1 MMYMKRLVLTSA
13 LMVLLFGSAF
23 PQRIM
28 ENLDRGVV
36 AVRHATDSVFVSWRL
51 LGTEPTNLPFNI
63 YRTTGSGKAV
73 KLNAQ
78 PLTAG
83 TNFIDTKAN
92 STQSNAYS
100 VKAIVSGKETVGS
113 KPFIIPANAPVRQYL
128 SIPLQTPTGY
138 RPHDA
143 SAGDLDGDGE
153 YELVLHQVG
162 KGLDNSFNGLTD
174 IPVLQAYK
182 LNGTLLWT
190 ISLGRNIR
198 EGEHY
203 TQFIVIDMDGDGKAE
218 VAMKTADGTIDGKGK
233 VIGDSTKDY
242 RSKEARTLGK
252 VLDGPEFFTIF
263 NGETGAA
270 MATTDYIPNRY
281 PTDGWGGPGGN
292 GGNDNSGNRVDRFL
306 ACAAY
311 LDGKLP
317 SVVMC
322 RGYYGRTVLAAWD
335 YRNGKL
341 TSRWVFDTKDGK
353 NPFSGQGNH
362 NLTVA
367 DVDADGKDEIVYG
380 AMVVDD
386 NGKGI
391 FSTGFRHGDALHVG
405 DLDLTKP
412 GLEVMGPHEIED
424 HSKGDSGYV
433 KDAGPGVVV
442 YSARTGEVYFKGMPD
457 TDVGGGTAEN
467 IDPNNPGAEM
477 WWSGSNGLH
486 SMKGEKIGPNPV
498 GSWLIWWD
506 GDFTRELLAGSRIN
520 KYKGDTIFRIQDGA
534 RGNGRGRPNLTADL
548 FGDWREEMVFSTSP
562 NELRVYTTTIPTA
575 HRLYT
580 LMHDPQY
587 RLSIAWQ
594 NVAYNQPPHTSF
606 YVGEDMKKAP
616 KPNIVYPKPLKGLNS
631 VQR

>member
-1 MMYMKRLVLTSA
+1 MRKQVLY
-13 LMVLLFGSAF
+13 LLFIFLSTSLFG
-23 PQRIM
+23 QRVM
-28 ENLDRGVV
+28 EGLDRGVI
-36 AVRHATDSVFVSWRL
+36 AVRHKPDSVFISWRL

-73 KLNAQ
+73 KLNSQ
-78 PLTAG
+78 PMTAG
-83 TNFIDTKAN
+83 TNFIDTKADL
-92 STQSNAYS
+92 SQITTYTI
-100 VKAIVSGKETVGS
+100 KAIVNGKETGDS
-113 KPFIIPANAPVRQYL
+113 KPFILPANAPVQQFL
-128 SIPLQTPTGY
+128 SIPLQTPAGY

-143 SAGDLDGDGE
+143 SAADLDGDGQ

-174 IPVLQAYK
+174 KPVLQAYK
-182 LNGTLLWT
+182 LDGTLLWT
-190 ISLGRNIR
+190 INLGRNIR

-203 TQFIVIDMDGDGKAE
+203 TQFIAIDMDGDGKAE

-270 MATTDYIPNRY
+270 MATTAYIPSRY

-292 GGNDNSGNRVDRFL
+292 GGTDNSGNRVDRFL

-311 LDGKLP
+311 LDGELP

-367 DVDADGKDEIVYG
+367 DVDDDGKDEIVYG

-386 NGKGI
+386 NGKGL
-391 FSTGFRHGDALHVG
+391 FSTGFRHGDALHVS
-405 DLDLTKP
+405 DLDPTKP
-412 GLEVMGPHEIED
+412 GLEVFGPHEIED

-433 KDAGPGVVV
+433 KDAGPGVAV
-442 YSARTGEVYFKGMPD
+442 YNARTGEVYFKGAID
-457 TDVGGGTAEN
+457 TDVGRGVAEN
-467 IDPNNPGAEM
+467 IDADNPGAEM
-477 WWSGSNGLH
+477 WWSGSDGLH
-486 SMKGEKIGPNPV
+486 NMKGEKIGPSPSSSGFV
-498 GSWLIWWD
+498 IWWD
-506 GDFTRELLAGSRIN
+506 GDLTREILSGSKVE
-520 KYKGDTIFRIQDGA
+520 KYRTGTIFNAPEGAGA
-534 RGNGRGRPNLTADL
+534 RFRNPNLMADL
-548 FGDWREEMVFSTSP
+548 LGDWREEIIFANSP
-562 NELRVYTTTIPTA
+562 NELRLYTTTIPTS

-594 NVAYNQPPHTSF
+594 NVAYNQPPHLSF
-606 YVGEDMKKAP
+606 YLGEDMKKAP
-616 KPNIVYPKPLKGLNS
+616 RPNIVLTKPTKAS
-631 VQR
+631 KK

>member
-1 MMYMKRLVLTSA
+1 MKKQLIY
-13 LMVLLFGSAF
+13 LLFLLLTTSIQA
-23 PQRIM
+23 QRVM

-36 AVRHATDSVFVSWRL
+36 AVRHASDSVFISWRL
-51 LGTEPTNLPFNI
+51 LGTEPGNLPFNV
-63 YRTTGSGKAV
+63 YRATGSGKAV
-73 KLNAQ
+73 KLNGQ
-78 PLTAG
+78 SLTRG
-83 TNFIDTKAN
+83 TNFIDTKFD
-92 STQSNAYS
+92 STQSNAYT
-100 VKAIVSGKETVGS
+100 VKAVVNGKETGGG
-113 KPFIIPANAPVRQYL
+113 KPFIISANAPVRQYL
-128 SIPLQTPTGY
+128 PIPLKTPAGY

-143 SAGDLDGDGE
+143 SAADLDGDGE
-153 YELVLHQVG
+153 YEVILHQVG

-242 RSKEARTLGK
+242 RSKAARTLGK

-281 PTDGWGGPGGN
+281 PIDGWGGPGGN
-292 GGNDNSGNRVDRFL
+292 GGNDNTGNRVDRFL

-362 NLTVA
+362 NITVA

-386 NGKGI
+386 NGKGL
-391 FSTGFRHGDALHVG
+391 FSTGFRHGDALHVS
-405 DLDLTKP
+405 DLDITKP
-412 GLEVMGPHEIED
+412 GLEVFGPHEIED

-433 KDAGPGVVV
+433 KDAGPGVAV
-442 YSARTGEVYFKGMPD
+442 YNARTGEVYFTGAID
-457 TDVGGGTAEN
+457 TDVGGGVAEN
-467 IDPNNPGAEM
+467 IDPDNPGAEM
-477 WWSGSNGLH
+477 WWSNSGGVH
-486 SMKGEKIGPNPV
+486 SMKGEKIGPTPT

-506 GDFTRELLAGSRIN
+506 GDFTRETMAGNRIN
-520 KYKGDTIFRIQDGA
+520 KYKVGNIWSPPGGE
-534 RGNGRGRPNLTADL
+534 RGNQRGSANLTADL
-548 FGDWREEMVFSTSP
+548 FGDWREEIILSTGT
-562 NELRVYTTTIPTA
+562 ELRIYTTVIPTA

-594 NVAYNQPPHTSF
+594 NVSYNQPPHLSF
-606 YVGEDMKKAP
+606 YLGEDMKKAP
-616 KPNIVYPKPLKGLNS
+616 KPNIVLTKKPGNNKVALK
-631 VQR
+631 

>member
-1 MMYMKRLVLTSA
+1 MKVKKQILY
-13 LMVLLFGSAF
+13 LLFFFLAPSLQA
-23 PQRIM
+23 QRIM

-36 AVRHATDSVFVSWRL
+36 AVRHAADSVFISWRL
-51 LGTEPTNLPFNI
+51 LGTEPENLPFNL
-63 YRTTGSGKAV
+63 YRATGNSKAI
-73 KLNAQ
+73 KLNTQ
-78 PLTAG
+78 PLTKG
-83 TNFIDTKAN
+83 TNFIDTKFD
-92 STQSNAYS
+92 SSQSNSYL
-100 VKAIVSGKETVGS
+100 VKAILNGKEIAG
-113 KPFIIPANAPVRQYL
+113 KPFLLPAHAPVRQYL
-128 SIPLQTPTGY
+128 SIPVQTPAGY

-153 YELVLHQVG
+153 YEIILHQAG
-162 KGLDNSFNGLTD
+162 RGQDNSFNGVTD

-182 LNGTLLWT
+182 QNGTLMWT

-203 TQFIVIDMDGDGKAE
+203 LQFIVIDMDGDGKAE
-218 VAMKTADGTIDGKGK
+218 IAMKTADGTIDGKGK
-233 VIGDSTKDY
+233 VIGDSSKDY
-242 RSKEARTLGK
+242 RSKETRTLGK
-252 VLDGPEFFTIF
+252 ILDGPEFFTIF

-270 MATTDYIPNRY
+270 LATTDYIPNRY

-292 GGNDNSGNRVDRFL
+292 GGNDNTGNRVDRFL

-362 NLTVA
+362 NLSVA
-367 DVDADGKDEIVYG
+367 DVDNDGKDEIVYG

-386 NGKGI
+386 NGKGL
-391 FSTGFRHGDALHVG
+391 FSTGFRHGDAIHVG

-442 YSARTGEVYFKGMPD
+442 YSARTGEVYFKGSID
-457 TDVGGGTAEN
+457 TDVGGGVAEN
-467 IDPNNPGAEM
+467 IDPGNPGAEM

-486 SMKGEKIGPNPV
+486 TMGGVKIGPNPTG
-498 GSWLIWWD
+498 GSWLIYWD
-506 GDFTRELLAGSRIN
+506 GDFTRELMGGGRIS
-520 KYKGDTIFRIQDGA
+520 KYKGGTIFTPQSG
-534 RGNGRGRPNLTADL
+534 RGNGRGGANLTADL
-548 FGDWREEMVFSTSP
+548 FGDWREEMILSTP
-562 NELRVYTTTIPTA
+562 TELRVYTTVIPTD

-587 RLSIAWQ
+587 RMSIAWQ
-594 NVAYNQPPHTSF
+594 NVSYNQPPHLGF

-616 KPNIVYPKPLKGLNS
+616 RPNIVMTKRK
-631 VQR
+631 

>member
-1 MMYMKRLVLTSA
+1 
-13 LMVLLFGSAF
+13 
-23 PQRIM
+23 M

-36 AVRHATDSVFVSWRL
+36 AVRQAADSVFVSWRL
-51 LGTEPTNLPFNI
+51 LGTEPENLGFNI
-63 YRTTGSGKAV
+63 YRTSGGGKPV

-83 TNFIDTKAN
+83 TNFIDTKADL
-92 STQSNAYS
+92 TQTTAYT
-100 VKAIVSGKETVGS
+100 VTPIEKGRETGGT
-113 KPFIIPANAPVRQYL
+113 KPFMLPANAPVRQYL

-143 SAGDLDGDGE
+143 SAGDLDGDGA

-162 KGLDNSFNGLTD
+162 KGLDNSFNGVTD
-174 IPVLQAYK
+174 QPVVQAYK
-182 LNGTLLWT
+182 MDGTLLWT
-190 ISLGRNIR
+190 INLGRNIR

-203 TQFIVIDMDGDGKAE
+203 TQFIVMDLDGDGKAE

-233 VIGDSTKDY
+233 VMGDSTKDY

-252 VLDGPEFFTIF
+252 VLDGPEYFTIF

-270 MATTDYIPNRY
+270 MATTNYIPSRY

-292 GGNDNSGNRVDRFL
+292 GGNDNTGNRVDRFL
-306 ACAAY
+306 ACAAF

-335 YRNGKL
+335 YRGGKL

-362 NLTVA
+362 NLTVT
-367 DVDADGKDEIVYG
+367 DVDNDGKDEIVYG
-380 AMVVDD
+380 SMVVDD
-386 NGKGI
+386 NGKGL
-391 FSTGFRHGDALHVG
+391 FSTGFRHGDALHVS
-405 DLDLTKP
+405 DLDPAKP
-412 GLEVMGPHEIED
+412 GLEVFGPHEIED
-424 HSKGDSGYV
+424 HSKSDSGYV
-433 KDAGPGVVV
+433 AGAGPGVTV
-442 YSARTGEVYFKGMPD
+442 YSARTGEVYFKGSID

-467 IDPNNPGAEM
+467 IDPKNPGAEM
-477 WWSGSNGLH
+477 WWSGSGGLY
-486 SMKGEKIGPNPV
+486 SMKGEKIGPAPTG

-506 GDFTRELLAGSRIN
+506 GDLTRELMGGNRVH
-520 KYKGDTIFRIQDGA
+520 KYKSGTIWSPPGGE
-534 RGNGRGRPNLTADL
+534 RGNGRGNPNLTADL
-548 FGDWREEMVFSTSP
+548 FGDWREEIVLSAGP
-562 NELRVYTTTIPTA
+562 NELRVYTTVIPTTR
-575 HRLYT
+575 RLYT

-594 NVAYNQPPHTSF
+594 NVAYNQPPHLSF
-606 YVGEDMKKAP
+606 YLGEDMKKAP
-616 KPNIVYPKPLKGLNS
+616 RPNIRLVK
-631 VQR
+631 

>member
-1 MMYMKRLVLTSA
+1 MKKIIFFLVASVCCSAITAQRL
-13 LMVLLFGSAF
+13 
-23 PQRIM
+23 M

-36 AVRHATDSVFVSWRL
+36 AVRHATDSVFISWRL
-51 LGTEPTNLPFNI
+51 LGTEPQNLPFNV
-63 YRTTGSGKAV
+63 YRNSGNNKAV
-73 KLNAQ
+73 KLNAK
-78 PLTAG
+78 PINGATH
-83 TNFIDTKAN
+83 FIDTKADF
-92 STQSNAYS
+92 SQSNSYTI
-100 VKAIVSGKETVGS
+100 KAVVNGKESAG
-113 KPFIIPANAPVRQYL
+113 KPFVLPANAPVRQYL
-128 SIPLQTPTGY
+128 SIPLQTPNGY

-143 SAGDLDGDGE
+143 SAADLDGDGE
-153 YELVLHQVG
+153 YEIILHQVG
-162 KGLDNSFNGLTD
+162 KGLDNSFAGLTD

-182 LNGTLLWT
+182 INGTLLWT

-203 TQFIVIDMDGDGKAE
+203 TQFIAIDMDGDGKAE

-242 RSKEARTLGK
+242 RSKDARTQGK
-252 VLDGPEFFTIF
+252 VLDGPEFFTVF
-263 NGETGAA
+263 NGQTGEAL
-270 MATTDYIPNRY
+270 ATTEYIPNRY
-281 PTDGWGGPGGN
+281 PINGWGGPGGN
-292 GGNDNSGNRVDRFL
+292 GGNDNTGNRSDRFL

-367 DVDADGKDEIVYG
+367 DVDDDGKDEIVYG
-380 AMVVDD
+380 SMVVDD
-386 NGKGI
+386 NGTGL
-391 FSTGFRHGDALHVG
+391 FTTGFRHGDALHVS

-412 GLEVMGPHEIED
+412 GLEVFGPHEIED

-433 KDAGPGVVV
+433 KDAGPGVTVFN
-442 YSARTGEVYFKGMPD
+442 ARNGEVYFKGAID
-457 TDVGGGTAEN
+457 TDVGGGTAAN
-467 IDPNNPGAEM
+467 IDPDNSGAEM
-477 WWSGSNGLH
+477 WWSNSGGLYNI
-486 SMKGEKIGPNPV
+486 KGEKIGPTPT
-498 GSWLIWWD
+498 GSWPIWWD
-506 GDFTRELLAGSRIN
+506 GDLTRELMGGNRIH
-520 KYKGDTIFRIQDGA
+520 KYKVGTIWSPPNNE
-534 RGNGRGRPNLTADL
+534 RGNGRGNANLTADL
-548 FGDWREEMVFSTSP
+548 FGDWREEIVLSAGP
-562 NELRVYTTTIPTA
+562 NELRIYTTVIPTP

-606 YVGEDMKKAP
+606 YIGEDQPKAP
-616 KPNIVYPKPLKGLNS
+616 KPNIALVKPLSNKTA
-631 VQR
+631 RK

>member
-1 MMYMKRLVLTSA
+1 MKKN
-13 LMVLLFGSAF
+13 LLYLLLILFSSSLYA
-23 PQRIM
+23 QRMM

-36 AVRHATDSVFVSWRL
+36 AVRYATDSVFISWRI
-51 LGTEPTNLPFNI
+51 LGTEPENLPFNI
-63 YRTTGSGKAV
+63 YRTTGNGKAV
-73 KLNAQ
+73 KLNSQ
-78 PLTAG
+78 LITGG
-83 TNFIDTKAN
+83 TNFIDTGADP
-92 STQSNAYS
+92 TQKTTYS
-100 VKAIVSGKETVGS
+100 VRAVVKGKESPNTR
-113 KPFIIPANAPVRQYL
+113 PFIIPANAAVGQFL
-128 SIPLQTPTGY
+128 SIPLKTPAGY

-143 SAGDLDGDGE
+143 SAGDLDGDGQ
-153 YELVLHQVG
+153 YEIILHQVG
-162 KGLDNSFNGLTD
+162 KGLDNSFNGMTD

-182 LNGTLLWT
+182 LDGTLMWT

-218 VAMKTADGTIDGKGK
+218 IAMKTADGTIDGKGK

-252 VLDGPEFFTIF
+252 VLSGPEFFTIF

-270 MATTDYIPNRY
+270 MATTEYIPSRY

-292 GGNDNSGNRVDRFL
+292 GGNDNTGNRVDRFL

-317 SVVMC
+317 SIVMC

-353 NPFSGQGNH
+353 HPFSGQGNH

-367 DVDADGKDEIVYG
+367 DVDDDGKDEIIYG
-380 AMVVDD
+380 SMVVDD
-386 NGKGI
+386 NGQGL
-391 FSTGFRHGDALHVG
+391 FSTGFRHGDALHVS

-412 GLEVMGPHEIED
+412 GLEVFGPHEIED

-433 KDAGPGVVV
+433 KDAGPGVTV
-442 YSARTGEVYFKGMPD
+442 YSARTGEVYFKGSID
-457 TDVGGGTAEN
+457 TDVGGGTAAN
-467 IDPNNPGAEM
+467 IDPDNPGAEM
-477 WWSGSNGLH
+477 WWSGSGGLF
-486 SMKGEKIGPNPV
+486 SMQGEKIGPTPTA
-498 GSWLIWWD
+498 SWPIWWD
-506 GDFTRELLAGSRIN
+506 ADFTRELLGGRRIV
-520 KYKGDTIFRIQDGA
+520 KYKGGTIFNADLAQGA
-534 RGNGRGRPNLTADL
+534 RRGNANLVADL
-548 FGDWREEMVFSTSP
+548 FGDWREEIVLSTGP
-562 NELRVYTTTIPTA
+562 DELRVYTTVIPTG

-594 NVAYNQPPHTSF
+594 NVAYNQPPHLSF
-606 YVGEDMKKAP
+606 YLGEDMKKAP
-616 KPNIVYPKPLKGLNS
+616 RPNIILTKGK
-631 VQR
+631 

>member
-1 MMYMKRLVLTSA
+1 MKSLILY
-13 LMVLLFGSAF
+13 LLLILSGSSLYA
-23 PQRIM
+23 QRMM

-36 AVRHATDSVFVSWRL
+36 AIRHSKDSVFISWRL
-51 LGTEPTNLPFNI
+51 LGTEPANLPFNI
-63 YRTTGSGKAV
+63 YRKTGNSSAV
-73 KLNAQ
+73 KLNSK
-78 PLTAG
+78 PLSAA
-83 TNFIDTKAN
+83 TNFADTKADLA
-92 STQSNAYS
+92 QSNLYTI
-100 VKAIVSGKETVGS
+100 KAVVNGKESAAS
-113 KPFIIPANAPVRQYL
+113 KAFILPANALVRQYL
-128 SIPLQTPTGY
+128 SIPLKTPAGY
-138 RPHDA
+138 RPHDM
-143 SAGDLDGDGE
+143 STGDLDGDGQ
-153 YELVLHQVG
+153 YDLVLHQVG
-162 KGLDNSFNGLTD
+162 RGQDNSFNGLTD
-174 IPVLQAYK
+174 KPVLQAYK
-182 LNGTLLWT
+182 LDGTLLWT
-190 ISLGRNIR
+190 IDLGRNIR

-242 RSKEARTLGK
+242 RSKETRTLGK
-252 VLDGPEFFTIF
+252 VLDGPEFFTVF
-263 NGETGAA
+263 DGQTGAA
-270 MATTDYIPNRY
+270 LATTNFIPNRY
-281 PTDGWGGPGGN
+281 PTDAWGGPGGN
-292 GGNDNSGNRVDRFL
+292 GGNDNTGNRVDRFL

-386 NGKGI
+386 NGKGL
-391 FSTGFRHGDALHVG
+391 FTTGFRHGDALHVG

-412 GLEVMGPHEIED
+412 GLEVFGPHEIED

-442 YSARTGEVYFKGMPD
+442 YSARTGEVYFKGSID

-467 IDPNNPGAEM
+467 IDPDNAGAEM

-486 SMKGEKIGPNPV
+486 NMKGEKIGANPV
-498 GSWLIWWD
+498 GGSWLIWWD
-506 GDFTRELLAGSRIN
+506 GDFTRELVSGGRVS
-520 KYKGDTIFRIQDGA
+520 KYKGGQIFSAQDGS
-534 RGNGRGRPNLTADL
+534 RGNGRGNPNLTADIL
-548 FGDWREEMVFSTSP
+548 GDWREEMILSAGP
-562 NELRVYTTTIPTA
+562 NELRVYTTIAPTR

-594 NVAYNQPPHTSF
+594 NVAYNQPPHLSF
-606 YVGEDMKKAP
+606 YLGEDMKKAP
-616 KPNIVYPKPLKGLNS
+616 KPNIVLGKMGRK
-631 VQR
+631 

>member
-1 MMYMKRLVLTSA
+1 MKKQLIYLLLLLLTTSLQAQRL
-13 LMVLLFGSAF
+13 
-23 PQRIM
+23 M
-28 ENLDRGVV
+28 ENLDRGVI
-36 AVRHATDSVFVSWRL
+36 AVRHAADSVFISWRL
-51 LGTEPTNLPFNI
+51 LATEPENLAFNV
-63 YRTTGSGKAV
+63 YRTTGSGKPV

-83 TNFIDTKAN
+83 TNFIDTKADL
-92 STQSNAYS
+92 TQTTAYM
-100 VKAIVSGKETVGS
+100 VNAIVNGRETSGS
-113 KPFIIPANAPVRQYL
+113 KPFMMPANAPVRQYL

-143 SAGDLDGDGE
+143 STGDLDGDGE

-162 KGLDNSFNGLTD
+162 KGLDNSFNGFTD
-174 IPVLQAYK
+174 QPVLQAYK
-182 LNGTLLWT
+182 MNGTLMWT
-190 ISLGRNIR
+190 INLGRNIR

-203 TQFIVIDMDGDGKAE
+203 TQFIVIDLDGDGKAE

-263 NGETGAA
+263 NGETGEA
-270 MATTDYIPNRY
+270 MATTDYIPSRY
-281 PTDGWGGPGGN
+281 PTDAWGGPGGN
-292 GGNDNSGNRVDRFL
+292 GGNDNTGNRVDRFL

-362 NLTVA
+362 NLTVT
-367 DVDADGKDEIVYG
+367 DVDNDGKDEIVYG
-380 AMVVDD
+380 SMAVDD
-386 NGKGI
+386 NGKGL
-391 FSTGFRHGDALHVG
+391 FTTGFRHGDALHVS

-412 GLEVMGPHEIED
+412 GLEVFGPHEIED

-433 KDAGPGVVV
+433 SGAGPGVTV
-442 YSARTGEVYFKGMPD
+442 YSARTGEVYFKGSID
-457 TDVGGGTAEN
+457 TDVGAGVAEN

-477 WWSGSNGLH
+477 WWSGSGGLY
-486 SMKGEKIGPNPV
+486 SMKGERLGPTPA

-506 GDFTRELLAGSRIN
+506 ADLTRELMGRDNKIN
-520 KYKGDTIFRIQDGA
+520 KYKGDTIWSPPGGE
-534 RGNGRGRPNLTADL
+534 RGNNRGNPNLSADL
-548 FGDWREEMVFSTSP
+548 FGDWREEIVLSAGTS
-562 NELRVYTTTIPTA
+562 ELRVYTTVIPTT

-594 NVAYNQPPHTSF
+594 NVAYNQPPHLSF
-606 YVGEDMKKAP
+606 YLGEDMKKAP
-616 KPNIVYPKPLKGLNS
+616 RPNIQLVKK
-631 VQR
+631 

>member
-1 MMYMKRLVLTSA
+1 MKKQLIY
-13 LMVLLFGSAF
+13 LLFLLLTTSLHA
-23 PQRIM
+23 QRVM
-28 ENLDRGVV
+28 EKLDRGVV
-36 AVRHATDSVFVSWRL
+36 AVRHAADSVFISWRL
-51 LGTEPTNLPFNI
+51 LGTEPGNLPFNV
-63 YRTTGSGKAV
+63 YRATGSGKTV

-78 PLTAG
+78 PLTKG
-83 TNFIDTKAN
+83 TNFIDTKFD
-92 STQSNAYS
+92 STQSNIYI
-100 VKAIVSGKETVGS
+100 VKAVVNGKETAAG

-128 SIPLQTPTGY
+128 SIPLQTPKGY

-153 YELVLHQVG
+153 YEVILHQVG

-218 VAMKTADGTIDGKGK
+218 VAMKTADGTIDGKGN

-242 RSKEARTLGK
+242 RSKQPRTLGK

-270 MATTDYIPNRY
+270 LATTAYIPNRY
-281 PTDGWGGPGGN
+281 PIDGWGGPGGN
-292 GGNDNSGNRVDRFL
+292 GGNDNTGNRVDRFL

-362 NLTVA
+362 NISVA
-367 DVDADGKDEIVYG
+367 DVDADGKDEIIYG

-386 NGKGI
+386 NGKGL
-391 FSTGFRHGDALHVG
+391 FSTGFRHGDALHVS

-412 GLEVMGPHEIED
+412 GLEVFGPHEIED

-433 KDAGPGVVV
+433 KDAGPGVAV
-442 YSARTGEVYFKGMPD
+442 YNARTGEVYFTGAID
-457 TDVGGGTAEN
+457 TDVGGGVAEN
-467 IDPNNPGAEM
+467 IDPDNPGAEM
-477 WWSGSNGLH
+477 WWSNSGGLY
-486 SMKGEKIGPNPV
+486 SMKGEKIGVTPTGNWPV
-498 GSWLIWWD
+498 WWD
-506 GDFTRELLAGSRIN
+506 GDLTRELMGGNRIN
-520 KYKGDTIFRIQDGA
+520 KYKVGTIWSPPGGE
-534 RGNGRGRPNLTADL
+534 RGNQRGSANLTADL
-548 FGDWREEMVFSTSP
+548 FGDWREEIILSTGT
-562 NELRVYTTTIPTA
+562 ELRVYTTVIPTT

-594 NVAYNQPPHTSF
+594 NVSYNQPPHLSF

-616 KPNIVYPKPLKGLNS
+616 KPNIVLTKNRSSTTK
-631 VQR
+631 